1 MTATELEAPE
11 LVLVDVPSR
20 RRRHPLVGFVLRR
33 VAAGIATLFVVSIL
47 LFAGT
52 NVLPGDV
59 ASAVLGR
66 DSTPAGLAQIRK
78 ELDLNR
84 PASERYWSWLSG
96 FVQGDL
102 GSSVASQAVSGE
114 PTPISGLIGDRIRNT
129 ATLALCT
136 VLLLVPL
143 SIFFG
148 VLSATRAGSPVDHAV
163 TGISLGLISLP
174 EFVTGTLLVLLLAQW
189 LGLLPAVSLIA
200 IGASVFTHPSILVLP
215 VLTLL
220 AASLAQTTRMVRAGM
235 LEVLRSDYVE
245 WARLSGHRERDVVF
259 RYALRNALAPTVQVI
274 ALNVQ
279 WLVGGIVV
287 TEYVFGYPG
296 IGQALVQAVS
306 ARDVPYVLSVGMLI
320 AIVYI
325 ALNVLADL
333 LVVLLVPKLRTAQ

>member
-1 MTATELEAPE
+1 VTELAPE
-11 LVLVDVPSR
+11 LALADVPSS
-20 RRRHPLVGFVLRR
+20 RRRHPLVSFVLRR
-33 VAAGIATLFVVSIL
+33 VAAGIATLFVVSLL

-52 NVLPGDV
+52 NILPGDV

-66 DSTPAGLAQIRK
+66 DSTPAGLAAIRT
-78 ELDLNR
+78 ELHLNR
-84 PASERYWSWLSG
+84 PAVERYWTWLSG
-96 FVQGDL
+96 FVQGNL
-102 GSSVASQAVSGE
+102 GSSVANQAVSGQ

-129 ATLALCT
+129 AVLALCT

-143 SIFFG
+143 SLLFG
-148 VLSATRAGSPVDHAV
+148 VLSAMRASRPFDHAV
-163 TGISLGLISLP
+163 TGISLALISLP

-200 IGASVFTHPSILVLP
+200 IGDTVFTHPSILVLP

-220 AASLAQTTRMVRAGM
+220 SASLAQTTRMVRAGM
-235 LEVLRSDYVE
+235 LEALRSDYVE

-306 ARDVPYVLSVGMLI
+306 ARDVPYVLSVSMLI

-325 ALNVLADL
+325 ALNVIADL

>member
-1 MTATELEAPE
+1 VAELAAPD
-11 LVLVDVPSR
+11 LAVAPPA
-20 RRRHPLVGFVLRR
+20 RRRHPLVRFLVRR
-33 VAAGIATLFVVSIL
+33 LAAAIVTLVVVSVL

-59 ASAVLGR
+59 ATAVLGR
-66 DSTPAGLAQIRK
+66 DSTQAGLAAIRRG
-78 ELDLNR
+78 LHLNR
-84 PASERYWSWLSG
+84 PAPERYWSWLSA
-96 FVQGDL
+96 FVRGDL

-114 PTPISGLIGDRIRNT
+114 PTPISSLIGERVKNT
-129 ATLALCT
+129 LVLALCT

-143 SIFFG
+143 SLALG
-148 VLSATRAGSPVDHAV
+148 VFAATRAGRPVDHLL
-163 TGISLGLISLP
+163 TTLSLGAISLP
-174 EFVTGTLLVLLLAQW
+174 EFVTGTLLILLISQW
-189 LGLLPAVSLIA
+189 LGLLPGVSLIP
-200 IGASVFTHPSILVLP
+200 IGDTVFTHVSILVLP

-220 AASLAQTTRMVRAGM
+220 AASLAQTIRMVRAGM

-245 WARLSGHRERDVVF
+245 WARLCGHRERDVVL
-259 RYALRNALAPTVQVI
+259 RYALRNALGPTVQVI

-325 ALNVLADL
+325 ALNVVADL